1 MKKAFLFFLLITFIT
16 AIGVAQVPFL
26 ELKSSLQSSLDS
38 IVEEQKLPGA
48 TAAIVF
54 ADGQLISL
62 ASGYADKEEKIAM
75 PLGGQM
81 LLGSVGKIFV
91 SAVALQLVDE
101 GKIQLEDK
109 VSQYFGGIDWYKDL
123 PNADDLTI
131 HSLLNH
137 TSGLPRYVF
146 APAFTEAIEKDPMR
160 SWTPAECLAIIAKE
174 EPKHPVG
181 QGWGYSDTNYILLG
195 MIIEKVTQSSYYAQ
209 LEERIISAFHLRSTY
224 PSTQREL
231 PGITQGYIG
240 ENNFFHLPKKVVKD
254 GLYAMNPQFE
264 WTGGGLVTNVEDLA
278 YFIKWLH
285 TGKVLSPAS
294 YALLL
299 SAVNFRTGQ
308 ASETGYGLGTFV
320 WSNPTGKSYGHGGI
334 MPGYFTHVEYAEKD
348 GYAVAIQVNTDQSGM
363 RASHQNVRRLGL
375 QVEQFLQEQ

>member
-1 MKKAFLFFLLITFIT
+1 MKKTVLFFLLIAFFSTL
-16 AIGVAQVPFL
+16 GSAQAPIL
-26 ELKSSLQSSLDS
+26 TLKANLQASLDS
-38 IVEEQKLPGA
+38 IVKEQQLPGA
-48 TAAIVF
+48 TAAIVL

-75 PLGGQM
+75 PLGAQM

-91 SAVALQLVDE
+91 SAVTLQLVDE
-101 GKIQLEDK
+101 GKIQLNDK
-109 VSQYFGGIDWYKDL
+109 VSKYFIGVDWYKDL
-123 PNADDLTI
+123 PNAEDLTTQ
-131 HSLLNH
+131 SLLNH

-146 APAFTEAIEKDPMR
+146 APAFIAAIEKDPIR
-160 SWTPAECLAIIAKE
+160 SWTPAECLAIIASE
-174 EPKHPVG
+174 APKHPVG

-195 MIIEKVTQSSYYAQ
+195 LIIEKVTQSSYYTQ

-240 ENNFFHLPKKVVKD
+240 ENNFFKLPKKVIKD

-285 TGKVLSPAS
+285 TGKILSTIT
-294 YALLL
+294 YDLLL
-299 SAVNFRTGQ
+299 SSVNFRTGQ
-308 ASETGYGLGTFV
+308 AAETGYGLGTFV
-320 WSNPTGKSYGHGGI
+320 WSNPAGKSFGHAGV
-334 MPGYFTHVEYAEKD
+334 MPGYFTHVEFAQEGK
-348 GYAVAIQVNTDQSGM
+348 YAVAMQVNTDQSGVQ
-363 RASHQNVRRLGL
+363 ASHQNVRRLGL
-375 QVEQFLQEQ
+375 TVEQFLQEQ

>member
-1 MKKAFLFFLLITFIT
+1 MKKAFLFILLIACIATT
-16 AIGVAQVPFL
+16 GRSQATFL
-26 ELKSSLQSSLDS
+26 ELKSSLQASLDS

-91 SAVALQLVDE
+91 SAVTLQLVDE
-101 GKIQLEDK
+101 GKLQLEDK
-109 VSQYFGGIDWYKDL
+109 VSKYFQGTAWFKDL
-123 PNADDLTI
+123 PNAEDLTV

-146 APAFTEAIEKDPMR
+146 APAFVEAIEKNPMR
-160 SWTPAECLAIIAKE
+160 SWAPAECLAIIAKE

-209 LEERIISAFHLRSTY
+209 LEERMISAFHLRSTY

-240 ENNFFHLPKKVVKD
+240 ENNFFKLPKKVITN

-294 YALLL
+294 YELLR
-299 SAVNFRTGQ
+299 SAVDFRTGQ

-320 WSNPTGKSYGHGGI
+320 WSNPSGKSYGHGGI
-334 MPGYFTHVEYAEKD
+334 MPGYFTHVEYAEKG
-348 GYAVAIQVNTDQSGM
+348 GYAVAIQINTDQSGI
-363 RASHQNVRRLGL
+363 RASHQNVRRLGMK
-375 QVEQFLQEQ
+375 VEEFLQEH

>member
-1 MKKAFLFFLLITFIT
+1 MKKVVLFFLFVTLFGNTGIS
-16 AIGVAQVPFL
+16 QVPFL
-26 ELKSSLQSSLDS
+26 ELKAGLQASLDS

-48 TAAIVF
+48 TAAIVL

-75 PLGGQM
+75 PLGAQM

-91 SAVALQLVDE
+91 SAVSLQLVDE
-101 GKIQLEDK
+101 GKIRLEDK
-109 VSQYFGGIDWYKDL
+109 VSQYFDGVDWFKEL

-131 HSLLNH
+131 KSLLNH

-146 APAFTEAIEKDPMR
+146 APAFIEVIEKDPMR
-160 SWTPAECLAIIAKE
+160 TWTPAECLAIITTEA
-174 EPKHPVG
+174 PKHPVG
-181 QGWGYSDTNYILLG
+181 EGWGYSDTNYILLG
-195 MIIEKVTQSSYYAQ
+195 LIIEKVTQSTYYAQ
-209 LEERIISAFHLRSTY
+209 LEERIISTFHLRSTY

-240 ENNFFHLPKKVVKD
+240 ENNFFKLPNKVISD

-285 TGKVLSPAS
+285 TGKILSTAS
-294 YALLL
+294 YDQLL
-299 SAVNFRTGQ
+299 SAVNFRNGQ

-320 WSNPTGKSYGHGGI
+320 WSNPSGKSFGHAGI
-334 MPGYFTHVEYAEKD
+334 MPGYFTHVEFAQKG
-348 GYAVAIQVNTDQSGM
+348 GYAVALQVNTDQSSV

-375 QVEQFLQEQ
+375 KVEQFLQEQ